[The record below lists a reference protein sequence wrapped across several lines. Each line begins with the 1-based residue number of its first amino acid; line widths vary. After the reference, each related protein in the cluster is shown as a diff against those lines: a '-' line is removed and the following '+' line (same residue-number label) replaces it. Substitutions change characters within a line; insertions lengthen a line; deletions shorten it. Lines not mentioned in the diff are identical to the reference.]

1 MSSFFALK
9 SEPPNHEASLVCRWF
24 FEYHQFNK
32 NIPNNAENSQ
42 LDKNGSLAYLL
53 VDMSSESDPANYGT
67 LPHHK
72 PYPASSPNK
81 PFMFSRSTLMNFCLD
96 LCNLKKSHHLSLFVR
111 LFPINL
117 PLGDLGRLRRQVL
130 NHWLC
135 GTVQNEEV
143 QPVLLAM
150 PAAVYYVRAQE
161 HTVCC

>member
-1 MSSFFALK
+1 
-9 SEPPNHEASLVCRWF
+9 
-24 FEYHQFNK
+24 
-32 NIPNNAENSQ
+32 
-42 LDKNGSLAYLL
+42 
-53 VDMSSESDPANYGT
+53 
-67 LPHHK
+67 
-72 PYPASSPNK
+72 
-81 PFMFSRSTLMNFCLD
+81 MFSRSTLMNFCLD
-96 LCNLKKSHHLSLFVR
+96 LCYLKKSHHLSLFVR